1 MKNALKTLAVA
12 TALTVS
18 LSGCSLIDAAFD
30 GDGDD
35 VWKSQTESDPTPFD
49 HGESDYYT
57 VEEPAV
63 VKYDPAPGDDP
74 VYGDFD
80 ELERPTHVYAMLTET
95 VDSDATARADTPGME
110 HNTETDIPALE
121 GIEGSSDYRG
131 WIYNRS
137 HLLADSLGGS
147 EGLENMVTGTR
158 TQNVGSTQVESE
170 YAGGMAYSEYAGG
183 MAYSERIAREYL
195 NTNDGKQ
202 CPLYYAVT
210 PNFSGEEM
218 IPRTVTVD
226 IRNCDEEIDEHI
238 VVVNTAAGHE
248 INYTDGSFTRQ

>member
-1 MKNALKTLAVA
+1 MKNVLKTLAVA

-57 VEEPAV
+57 VKGPAV

-80 ELERPTHVYAMLTET
+80 ELERPTYVYAMLTET
-95 VDSDATARADTPGME
+95 VDSDATSRADTPGME

-121 GIEGSSDYRG
+121 DIEGSSDYHG

-158 TQNVGSTQVESE
+158 TQNVGSTQVE
-170 YAGGMAYSEYAGG
+170 GEYAGG
-183 MAYSERIAREYL
+183 MAYSERIARKYL
-195 NTNDGKQ
+195 NTNDGWQ

-210 PNFSGEEM
+210 PNFSGDEL

-226 IRNCDEEIDEHI
+226 MRNCDGEIDERI
-238 VVVNTAAGHE
+238 VVVNTAAGHD

>member
-57 VEEPAV
+57 VEGPAV

-121 GIEGSSDYRG
+121 GIEGSSDYHG

-158 TQNVGSTQVESE
+158 TQNVGSTRVE
-170 YAGGMAYSEYAGG
+170 GEYAGG

-210 PNFSGEEM
+210 PNFSGKEM

-226 IRNCDEEIDEHI
+226 MRNCDEEIDEHI

-248 INYTDGSFTRQ
+248 INYTDGSFTRH

>member
-1 MKNALKTLAVA
+1 MKNALKTLAA
-12 TALTVS
+12 AAILTVS
-18 LSGCSLIDAAFD
+18 LSGCSLVDAAFD

-35 VWKSQTESDPTPFD
+35 VWQPQTESDPTPFD

-57 VEEPAV
+57 VKGPAV

-74 VYGDFD
+74 VYGDLD

-95 VDSDATARADTPGME
+95 VDSDATSRADTPGME
-110 HNTETDIPALE
+110 HNTETDISALDA
-121 GIEGSSDYRG
+121 IKGSSDYHG

-158 TQNVGSTQVESE
+158 TQNVGSTQVE
-170 YAGGMAYSEYAGG
+170 GEYAGG
-183 MAYSERIAREYL
+183 MAYSERIARKYL
-195 NTNDGKQ
+195 NTNDGWQ
-202 CPLYYAVT
+202 CPLYYAAT
-210 PNFSGEEM
+210 PNFSGDEL

-226 IRNCDEEIDEHI
+226 MRNCDGEIDEHI

>member
-1 MKNALKTLAVA
+1 MKNALKTLAA
-12 TALTVS
+12 AAILTVS
-18 LSGCSLIDAAFD
+18 LSGCSLVDAAFD

-57 VEEPAV
+57 VKGPAV

-74 VYGDFD
+74 VYGDLD

-95 VDSDATARADTPGME
+95 VDSDATSRADTPGME
-110 HNTETDIPALE
+110 HNTETDISALDA
-121 GIEGSSDYRG
+121 IKGSSDYHG

-158 TQNVGSTQVESE
+158 TQNVGSTQVE
-170 YAGGMAYSEYAGG
+170 GEYAGG
-183 MAYSERIAREYL
+183 MAYSERIARKYL
-195 NTNDGKQ
+195 NTNDGWQ
-202 CPLYYAVT
+202 CPLYYAAT
-210 PNFSGEEM
+210 PNFSGDEL

-226 IRNCDEEIDEHI
+226 MRNCDGEIDEHI

-248 INYTDGSFTRQ
+248 INYTDGSLWK

>member
-57 VEEPAV
+57 VKGPAV

-80 ELERPTHVYAMLTET
+80 ELERPTYVYAMLTET
-95 VDSDATARADTPGME
+95 VDSDATSRADTPGME
-110 HNTETDIPALE
+110 HNTETDIPALNS
-121 GIEGSSDYRG
+121 IEGSGDYHG

-158 TQNVGSTQVESE
+158 TQNVGSTQVD
-170 YAGGMAYSEYAGG
+170 GEYAGG
-183 MAYSERIAREYL
+183 MAYSERIARKYL
-195 NTNDGKQ
+195 NTNDGRQ

-226 IRNCDEEIDEHI
+226 MRNCDEEIDEHI